1 MSFRRAAASSL
12 VLLLVFPALAGAQGF
27 KWWNSDTFRADL
39 GLTTDQVT
47 RLDEVYQGL
56 LPKLASGKDALDR
69 LEKQLSDVVA
79 AGMVPEGE
87 VMNLVDQTEHAR
99 SELAKTRMLMVYRM
113 HQILT
118 VEQRAKMNA
127 LHAKWEQDRRQG
139 RRPPGR

>member
-1 MSFRRAAASSL
+1 MSFRRAAASTL
-12 VLLLVFPALAGAQGF
+12 VLVLAFPALAGAQGF
-27 KWWNSDTFRADL
+27 KWWNSDRFRADL
-39 GLTTDQVT
+39 TLTADQVT

-79 AGMVPEGE
+79 NGTAPEAE
-87 VMNLVDQTEHAR
+87 VMNLVDQTERSR

-127 LHAKWEQDRRQG
+127 LRAKWEQDRRQD

>member
-79 AGMVPEGE
+79 AGMVPEGD

-127 LHAKWEQDRRQG
+127 LHAKWEQDRRQD